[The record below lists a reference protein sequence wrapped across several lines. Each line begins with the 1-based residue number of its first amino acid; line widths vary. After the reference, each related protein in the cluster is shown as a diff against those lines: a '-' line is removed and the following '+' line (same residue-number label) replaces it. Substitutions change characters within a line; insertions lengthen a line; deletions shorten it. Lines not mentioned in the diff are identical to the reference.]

1 MKIIRRFQPDE
12 PRQLMALMLLLKH
25 TPSTAI
31 EHAQPGKGCDEGTA
45 AGDRFEQREARDG
58 R

>member
-1 MKIIRRFQPDE
+1 
-12 PRQLMALMLLLKH
+12 MALMLLLKH